1 MAKITIHEVRKSGQG
16 ISLTGRR
23 LYVDLC
29 CPLQSIPVWVQFLL
43 EREKRPLTEIYMFQE
58 DVDKAA
64 KLSDDEFKL
73 DPKRKKGVQSI
84 ADDE

>member
-1 MAKITIHEVRKSGQG
+1 M
-16 ISLTGRR
+16 
-23 LYVDLC
+23 DLC

-43 EREKRPLTEIYMFQE
+43 EREKRNLTELYMFQV
-58 DVDKAA
+58 DVDKAV

-73 DPKRKKGVQSI
+73 EARGKKGVQSI